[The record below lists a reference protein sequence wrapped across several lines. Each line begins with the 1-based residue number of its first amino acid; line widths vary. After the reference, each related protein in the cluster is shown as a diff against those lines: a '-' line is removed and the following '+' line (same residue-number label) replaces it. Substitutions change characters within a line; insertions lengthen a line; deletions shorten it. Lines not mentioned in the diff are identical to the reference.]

1 MSSPATPNTSVK
13 AAPLSTTLSKRRQ
26 NPSSIPSTAALKFSR
41 RQRPS
46 QPSLPVEPYE
56 VAPGIWS
63 TDATAR
69 VFGYIDSNEGGV
81 KSTRVQTA
89 GPDTQA
95 LSQKVKQESVL
106 VRGPLDERNETHVFE
121 QYSTD
126 TIRDKEKPTIRPK
139 REWRD
144 EQSLKR
150 KGSQSTAKR
159 GRMRTVSRD
168 DELVERGANP
178 RTGLVSPFVVS
189 DNSEESRRKDY
200 IGESNVGNIGSAGET
215 PRRRTRSGKWKQDS
229 LGWSL
234 VESPLLSP
242 IAQSMS
248 DKMSHVATLKQS
260 RDQMLN
266 DTDPKYMTYGE
277 IKAYQEEI
285 ALVYRRGGG
294 SIAMLDP
301 NSLPSHQQWTPG
313 RRSTPPTKYK
323 IQRKAVGSGVAHKS
337 CSSDTVIVN
346 ADYRAPS
353 SPIPRRTLMKRQN
366 VRILTPSNTPRGS
379 SFASCANAS
388 KAVGN
393 MDHFLGLGS
402 RVACNQTASATQSQC
417 YLSTGQPHQR
427 LQNGSN
433 SDPSATSSDLPLGS
447 PTLSQHLPSLQS
459 LPVSHSAN
467 PRTSSYRHP
476 TQLLPGMLGPV
487 TRQGRAAEDACTT
500 IFTTTSTNR
509 AMRKQRPKLQRQ
521 EGNRLLAR
529 VDHLLTGFETPQKG
543 DHQASTLK
551 NKPAYHSALTS
562 ETLSP
567 SSLATGTGGVMGP
580 MEKADPIRDLAETRY
595 QRKGPTPADC
605 LSPPLCENQLRNGA
619 SPMPTNPGL
628 SLVSANIAR
637 ERIQRKESGD
647 GCITTYGLLGKNSGA
662 IPGVKMRPLANYK
675 KKANQPAE
683 LTSSAGCRAWFAG
696 QWAES
701 EEGSEHLDL
710 TTLIREKTLARRRPD
725 LREEADEKL
734 WFYAAEAWV
743 EPLAKLSI
751 IQRLLHQMIFHI
763 TRTLHCASPTLTA
776 LRTANAMTRDH
787 FRAMKDLALAAVYLL
802 VLLSMFVF
810 LKRVL
815 YLVSQV
821 LYWGWHPVQTILA
834 ILGWCIIG

>member
-1 MSSPATPNTSVK
+1 MSSPPTPNTSVK
-13 AAPLSTTLSKRRQ
+13 AAPLSTTLSKRRK
-26 NPSSIPSTAALKFSR
+26 NPSSFPSIAALKISR

-63 TDATAR
+63 TDATAE
-69 VFGYIDSNEGGV
+69 VFGYIDRNEGRV
-81 KSTRVQTA
+81 KSTRVQIA
-89 GPDTQA
+89 GPDTQTF
-95 LSQKVKQESVL
+95 SQKVKQESVP
-106 VRGPLDERNETHVFE
+106 VRGPLDERNETHVLE
-121 QYSTD
+121 QYSTGA
-126 TIRDKEKPTIRPK
+126 IRDKGKSTIRSK
-139 REWRD
+139 QERRD
-144 EQSLKR
+144 EQNLER
-150 KGSQSTAKR
+150 KGSQSTAR
-159 GRMRTVSRD
+159 RRRMRTVSRD

-178 RTGLVSPFVVS
+178 RTGLVSPFVAS
-189 DNSEESRRKDY
+189 DNSEESRRSDY
-200 IGESNVGNIGSAGET
+200 IGESNVGNIGSAGQS

-234 VESPLLSP
+234 VESPLLST
-242 IAQSMS
+242 IDQSMS
-248 DKMSHVATLKQS
+248 DKMSHVGTLKQS
-260 RDQMLN
+260 GDQMLN
-266 DTDPKYMTYGE
+266 DTDPKYMTDGE

-285 ALVYRRGGG
+285 ARVYRRGGG

-301 NSLPSHQQWTPG
+301 DSLPSHQQWTPE

-337 CSSDTVIVN
+337 YSSDTVIVN

-353 SPIPRRTLMKRQN
+353 SPTPRRTFMKRQN

-388 KAVGN
+388 KAMEN
-393 MDHFLGLGS
+393 MDHFLGLES
-402 RVACNQTASATQSQC
+402 RVACNQTASATQSQY
-417 YLSTGQPHQR
+417 YLNTGQPHQR
-427 LQNGSN
+427 LQDGSK

-476 TQLLPGMLGPV
+476 TQLLPGMLGPM
-487 TRQGRAAEDACTT
+487 TRQERAAVDVCTT

-521 EGNRLLAR
+521 EGNNLIPR
-529 VDHLLTGFETPQKG
+529 VDHLLTGFEIPQKG
-543 DHQASTLK
+543 GHQASTLK

-567 SSLATGTGGVMGP
+567 SSLATGTGEVMGP
-580 MEKADPIRDLAETRY
+580 MEKADPMRDLAETRY
-595 QRKGPTPADC
+595 QRNGPTPADC
-605 LSPPLCENQLRNGA
+605 LSPQLCENHLRTGA
-619 SPMPTNPGL
+619 SHMPMNPGV
-628 SLVSANIAR
+628 SLVSAIIAR
-637 ERIQRKESGD
+637 ERIQRKPSGD
-647 GCITTYGLLGKNSGA
+647 GCITTYGLLGKNLGA
-662 IPGVKMRPLANYK
+662 IPEVKMRPLADYK
-675 KKANQPAE
+675 EQANQSAE
-683 LTSSAGCRAWFAG
+683 LTSSGGCRAWFAG
-696 QWAES
+696 QRSES
-701 EEGSEHLDL
+701 EERSEHLDL
-710 TTLIREKTLARRRPD
+710 TALIREKAFARRRSD
-725 LREEADEKL
+725 LREGADVKL
-734 WFYAAEAWV
+734 WFYATEAWV
-743 EPLAKLSI
+743 ETLAKLSI

-763 TRTLHCASPTLTA
+763 ARTLHCASPTLTT

-787 FRAMKDLALAAVYLL
+787 FRAMKDVALAALYLL

-810 LKRVL
+810 LKRVI

-834 ILGWCIIG
+834 ILRWCIVG

>member
-1 MSSPATPNTSVK
+1 MSSHPTPNTSVK

-26 NPSSIPSTAALKFSR
+26 NPSSFPSFAALKSSR

-46 QPSLPVEPYE
+46 QRPSPVEPYE

-69 VFGYIDSNEGGV
+69 VFGYIDSNEGRV

-95 LSQKVKQESVL
+95 FSQKVEQESVP

-126 TIRDKEKPTIRPK
+126 NIRDKEKSTIRPK
-139 REWRD
+139 QERRD

-150 KGSQSTAKR
+150 KGSQSTARR

-189 DNSEESRRKDY
+189 DNSEESRRSDY
-200 IGESNVGNIGSAGET
+200 IGESNVGNIGSAGQS

-248 DKMSHVATLKQS
+248 DKMSHVVTLKQS
-260 RDQMLN
+260 GDQMLN
-266 DTDPKYMTYGE
+266 DTDSRYMTNGE
-277 IKAYQEEI
+277 IKAYQEQI
-285 ALVYRRGGG
+285 ARVYRRGGG
-294 SIAMLDP
+294 SIAMLNP
-301 NSLPSHQQWTPG
+301 NSLPSYQQWTPEP
-313 RRSTPPTKYK
+313 RSTPPTKHK
-323 IQRKAVGSGVAHKS
+323 IHRKAVGSGVAHKS

-353 SPIPRRTLMKRQN
+353 SPTPRRTFMKRQN

-379 SFASCANAS
+379 SFASSANAS
-388 KAVGN
+388 RAMGN

-402 RVACNQTASATQSQC
+402 RVACNQTASATQSRC
-417 YLSTGQPHQR
+417 YLNTGQPHQR
-427 LQNGSN
+427 LQTGSN
-433 SDPSATSSDLPLGS
+433 SDPSATSSDLPLDS

-459 LPVSHSAN
+459 LPVSHSAK

-476 TQLLPGMLGPV
+476 TQLLPGMLGPM
-487 TRQGRAAEDACTT
+487 TRQGRAAEDVCTT

-509 AMRKQRPKLQRQ
+509 AMWKQRPKLQRQ
-521 EGNRLLAR
+521 AGNRLIPRA
-529 VDHLLTGFETPQKG
+529 DHLLTGFETPQKG
-543 DHQASTLK
+543 GHQASTLK

-562 ETLSP
+562 ETLNP
-567 SSLATGTGGVMGP
+567 SSLATGTGGVIGP
-580 MEKADPIRDLAETRY
+580 MEKADPIRDLAEARY
-595 QRKGPTPADC
+595 QRKGPAHADC
-605 LSPPLCENQLRNGA
+605 LSPPLYENQLRNGA
-619 SPMPTNPGL
+619 SPMPMNPGS
-628 SLVSANIAR
+628 SLISANIAR
-637 ERIQRKESGD
+637 ERIQRKQSGD
-647 GCITTYGLLGKNSGA
+647 GCITTYGLLGKKPGA
-662 IPGVKMRPLANYK
+662 IPEIKMRPLADYK
-675 KKANQPAE
+675 KQANRSAE
-683 LTSSAGCRAWFAG
+683 LTSSGGCRAWFAG

-710 TTLIREKTLARRRPD
+710 TTFIREKTFARRRSD
-725 LREEADEKL
+725 LREKAEVKL
-734 WFYAAEAWV
+734 WFYAAEAWG

-763 TRTLHCASPTLTA
+763 ARTLHCASPTLTT
-776 LRTANAMTRDH
+776 LRTANAMTRNH
-787 FRAMKDLALAAVYLL
+787 FRAMKDLALAAIYLL

-821 LYWGWHPVQTILA
+821 LYWGCHPVQTFLA

>member
-1 MSSPATPNTSVK
+1 MSSPPTPNTSVK
-13 AAPLSTTLSKRRQ
+13 AAPLSNSLSKRRQ
-26 NPSSIPSTAALKFSR
+26 NPSLFPSIAALKFSR

-46 QPSLPVEPYE
+46 QPSLPVEPCE

-69 VFGYIDSNEGGV
+69 VFGYIDGNEGRV

-95 LSQKVKQESVL
+95 FSQKVKPESVP
-106 VRGPLDERNETHVFE
+106 VRGPLDERNETHVLE
-121 QYSTD
+121 QCITD
-126 TIRDKEKPTIRPK
+126 TIRDKAKTTIRPK
-139 REWRD
+139 QEQRD
-144 EQSLKR
+144 KQSLKR
-150 KGSQSTAKR
+150 KGSQSTARR

-189 DNSEESRRKDY
+189 DNSEESRRSDY
-200 IGESNVGNIGSAGET
+200 IGESNVGNIGSAGQS

-248 DKMSHVATLKQS
+248 DKMSHAVTLKQS
-260 RDQMLN
+260 GDQMLN
-266 DTDPKYMTYGE
+266 DTDLKYMTDAE

-285 ALVYRRGGG
+285 ARVYRRGGG

-301 NSLPSHQQWTPG
+301 DSLPSPQQRTPE

-323 IQRKAVGSGVAHKS
+323 IQRKAVGTGVAHKS
-337 CSSDTVIVN
+337 CSADTVIVN

-353 SPIPRRTLMKRQN
+353 LPTLRRTFMKRQN

-388 KAVGN
+388 KAMGKT
-393 MDHFLGLGS
+393 DHFLGLGF

-417 YLSTGQPHQR
+417 YLNTGQPHKS
-427 LQNGSN
+427 LQNVSN
-433 SDPSATSSDLPLGS
+433 SDPFATSSDLPLCS
-447 PTLSQHLPSLQS
+447 PTLSQHPPSLQS

-467 PRTSSYRHP
+467 PGMSSYRHP
-476 TQLLPGMLGPV
+476 TQPLPGMLGAM
-487 TRQGRAAEDACTT
+487 TRQGRAAEDVCTT

-509 AMRKQRPKLQRQ
+509 AMWKQRPKLQRQ
-521 EGNRLLAR
+521 EGNRLIPR
-529 VDHLLTGFETPQKG
+529 VDNLLPGFETPQKG
-543 DHQASTLK
+543 GHQASTLK
-551 NKPAYHSALTS
+551 NMPAYRNALTS

-567 SSLATGTGGVMGP
+567 SSLATGRGGIMGP
-580 MEKADPIRDLAETRY
+580 LEKADPIKDLAETRY

-619 SPMPTNPGL
+619 SPMPMNPGL
-628 SLVSANIAR
+628 SFVSANIAR
-637 ERIQRKESGD
+637 ERIQRKQSGD
-647 GCITTYGLLGKNSGA
+647 GCITTYGLLGKNPGA
-662 IPGVKMRPLANYK
+662 TPEVNMRPLADYK
-675 KKANQPAE
+675 EQANQSAE
-683 LTSSAGCRAWFAG
+683 LTSSGGCRAWFAG

-701 EEGSEHLDL
+701 EEGSEHLDP
-710 TTLIREKTLARRRPD
+710 TTLIREKILARRRSD
-725 LREEADEKL
+725 LREEADVKL

-743 EPLAKLSI
+743 ETFAELSL

-763 TRTLHCASPTLTA
+763 ARTLHCALPTLTT

-787 FRAMKDLALAAVYLL
+787 VRAMKDLALAAVYLL

-821 LYWGWHPVQTILA
+821 LYCGWHPVQTILA
-834 ILGWCIIG
+834 ILGWCIMG